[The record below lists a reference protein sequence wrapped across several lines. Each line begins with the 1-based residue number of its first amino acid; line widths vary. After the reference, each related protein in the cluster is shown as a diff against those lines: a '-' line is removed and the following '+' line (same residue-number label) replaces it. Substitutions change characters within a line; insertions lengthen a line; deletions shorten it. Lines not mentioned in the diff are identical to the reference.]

1 VTKVAENPKD
11 NVHPASPLAEGPGP
25 RSGAR
30 RSFLTRLTGGV
41 VGLGALLTSWPFV
54 RSLFPNV
61 LYEPPR
67 RFTVGPPEAFS
78 PGVTFLDAQRVFLF
92 RSANGFHAVSGIC
105 THLGCT
111 VKFAPYK
118 QPKEQTVRGFTIES
132 PGEFLCPCHGSKFH
146 GEGTNYSGP
155 APRPLQSFH
164 VEISPA
170 DGQLVVDLGREVDRD
185 FRLVV

>member
-1 VTKVAENPKD
+1 MAEKPND
-11 NVHPASPLAEGPGP
+11 NAHPSSPSAEGSAPKN
-25 RSGAR
+25 GAR

-67 RFTVGPPEAFS
+67 RFPVGLPE
-78 PGVTFLDAQRVFLF
+78 VLDAQRVFLF

-105 THLGCT
+105 SHLGCT

-118 QPKEQTVRGFTIES
+118 QPKEQTVRGLTIES

-155 APRPLQSFH
+155 APRPLQAFH
-164 VEISPA
+164 IEISPA

>member
-1 VTKVAENPKD
+1 MTVAEKETSNAT
-11 NVHPASPLAEGPGP
+11 PAPPGEGAPSKP
-25 RSGAR
+25 QAR
-30 RSFLTRLTGGV
+30 RGFLTRITGIV
-41 VGLGALLTSWPFV
+41 VGLGALLTAWPMV

-67 RFTVGPPEAFS
+67 KFPVGPPEAFQ

-111 VKFAPYK
+111 VKFAAYK
-118 QPKEQTVRGFTIES
+118 SPKEQTVRGLTFES

-164 VEISPA
+164 IEISPA
-170 DGQLVVDLGREVDRD
+170 DGQLMVDLGREVDRD